1 MQFQMLVWLALAMIV
16 SGCAGS
22 PYQISRMD
30 SEELA
35 EVPNKELMQAL
46 ENYLSRNDAILNEA
60 LNRGWLLE
68 DDIPLIKEG
77 KIAKGM
83 SERAL
88 ILAIGRPIRV
98 NEKLGSW
105 GIHKEYIY
113 GVIGPDT
120 TITHVFLEN
129 GRVSRWQEEKKS
141 KDETETIE
149 TEDGQGDTEVIEGE
163 GGRDG

>member
-1 MQFQMLVWLALAMIV
+1 MQLRKLVWVALAMIL
-16 SGCAGS
+16 SRCAGS

-30 SEELA
+30 SAELT

-46 ENYLSRNDAILNEA
+46 ENHLSRNDAILNEA

-68 DDIPLIKEG
+68 DDIPLIKKG

-88 ILAIGRPIRV
+88 ILAIGRPYRV
-98 NEKLGSW
+98 NERLGSW
-105 GIHKEYIY
+105 GVHKEYIY
-113 GVIGPDT
+113 GGYGPESKT
-120 TITHVFLEN
+120 THVFLEN
-129 GRVSRWQEEKKS
+129 GRVSRWQEDEGA
-141 KDETETIE
+141 KDETEIF
-149 TEDGQGDTEVIEGE
+149 DSE

>member
-1 MQFQMLVWLALAMIV
+1 MQLRKLVWVALAMIV
-16 SGCAGS
+16 AGCAGS

-30 SEELA
+30 SAELA
-35 EVPNKELMQAL
+35 EVPNKQLLQAL
-46 ENYLSRNDAILNEA
+46 ENHLSRNDAILNEA

-68 DDIPLIKEG
+68 DDIPLIKKE

-88 ILAIGRPIRV
+88 ILAMGRPYRV

-105 GIHKEYIY
+105 GSHKHYIY
-113 GVIGPDT
+113 GGYGPESKT
-120 TITHVFLEN
+120 THVFLEN
-129 GRVSRWQEEKKS
+129 GRVSSWQEEEGVE
-141 KDETETIE
+141 DEIE
-149 TEDGQGDTEVIEGE
+149 IEDSE

>member
-1 MQFQMLVWLALAMIV
+1 MRFQILAWLALAMIV

-46 ENYLSRNDAILNEA
+46 ENHRSRNDAIINEA

-68 DDIPLIKEG
+68 DDIPHIKKG
-77 KIAKGM
+77 NIAKGM

-88 ILAIGRPIRV
+88 ILAIGRPYRV
-98 NEKLGSW
+98 NEKHGSW

-113 GVIGPDT
+113 GGLGPDA
-120 TITHVFLEN
+120 IFTHVFLEN
-129 GRVSRWQEEKKS
+129 GRVSRWEEEKRTTI
-141 KDETETIE
+141 ETEPIE
-149 TEDGQGDTEVIEGE
+149 TEDGQDDTEIIESE

>member
-1 MQFQMLVWLALAMIV
+1 MQFRILVRMALAMIV
-16 SGCAGS
+16 AGCAGS

-35 EVPNKELMQAL
+35 EVPNKELLQAL
-46 ENYLSRNDAILNEA
+46 ENHLSRNDAILNEA

-68 DDIPLIKEG
+68 DDIPLIKKE

-88 ILAIGRPIRV
+88 ILAIGRPYRI
-98 NEKLGSW
+98 NEKMGSW
-105 GIHKEYIY
+105 GIYKEYIY
-113 GVIGPDT
+113 GGLGPESKT
-120 TITHVFLEN
+120 THVFLEN
-129 GRVSRWQEEKKS
+129 GKVARWQEEEIP
-141 KDETETIE
+141 KDETEIIE
-149 TEDGQGDTEVIEGE
+149 IEGGQDDTEIIDSE